1 MGKNQEKHNQIVK
14 RYVNS
19 DLTARKVRHD
29 RGPWL
34 VIDNR
39 KIGFCGNQYMAFE
52 IHVEQECLCGG
63 GIAIV
68 PEKAGSVNCF
78 AIAAAP
84 VMFDA
89 LVAALGD
96 YSADGE
102 VSDATW
108 LQIERAVLAAAPDLR
123 DTDGVV
129 IYAEKERGK

>member
-1 MGKNQEKHNQIVK
+1 MSNKSKHDRIVE

-19 DLTARKVRHD
+19 NLTTRKVRHD

-34 VIDNR
+34 VVDNTKMSIDGSER
-39 KIGFCGNQYMAFE
+39 MVFE
-52 IHVEQECLCGG
+52 VHVEQGCICGG

-78 AIAAAP
+78 VIAAAP

-89 LVAALGD
+89 LIAALGD

-102 VSDATW
+102 VSDATL
-108 LQIERAVLAAAPDLR
+108 LQMERAVLAAAPDLR
-123 DTDGVV
+123 DTEGVV
-129 IYAEKERGK
+129 VYAESERER